1 MSSNIIWN
9 QVKVPRHNLNT
20 FCLEIVCKYMYFF
33 KVKILFSTDGS
44 TVQLQTGMCRFTKSH
59 TKITYY
65 FILWSDTEI
74 GKLLCIK
81 TWILQK
87 KTVWPKS
94 IKTKLWQPESLVNR
108 YVFPFVMF
116 MISTYCDSMNSWL
129 IVVFFC
135 YEKSRIIQLWCL
147 EIRKEFL

>member
-1 MSSNIIWN
+1 MVWN
-9 QVKVPRHNLNT
+9 QVKVPRHNLNI

-44 TVQLQTGMCRFTKSH
+44 IVQLQTGMCRFTKWNH
-59 TKITYY
+59 ICTKITYY

-74 GKLLCIK
+74 GKILWIK

-94 IKTKLWQPESLVNR
+94 IKTKLWQLESLVNR

-147 EIRKEFL
+147 EIKKEFL

>member
-1 MSSNIIWN
+1 MIWN

-74 GKLLCIK
+74 GKILCIK

-116 MISTYCDSMNSWL
+116 MISMYILWFYEFMIKWPSATQATSHETWFRANPL
-129 IVVFFC
+129 IFWPEHVG
-135 YEKSRIIQLWCL
+135 
-147 EIRKEFL
+147 